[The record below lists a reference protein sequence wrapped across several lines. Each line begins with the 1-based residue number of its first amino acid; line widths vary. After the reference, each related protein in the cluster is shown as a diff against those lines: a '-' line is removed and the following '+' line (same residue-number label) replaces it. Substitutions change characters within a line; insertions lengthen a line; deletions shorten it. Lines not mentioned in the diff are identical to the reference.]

1 MLRNGSI
8 RLHRRCYR
16 ALPHTHTQTHTQ
28 PHHNTC
34 FGVNAQAEMVRAFD
48 GRDIACRVRVTRGP
62 ALLICGGCVNTQPT
76 LTSRVCA
83 GWLSTLP
90 ARPSAS
96 AFTTGTPVPSSS
108 I

>member
-1 MLRNGSI
+1 MIQVHDLDGTGEVLIGQIPNPDCAVANDNFLLCTGP
-8 RLHRRCYR
+8 
-16 ALPHTHTQTHTQ
+16 APLP
-28 PHHNTC
+28 C

-83 GWLSTLP
+83 GWPSTLP
-90 ARPSAS
+90 ARPSA
-96 AFTTGTPVPSSS
+96 
-108 I
+108 